1 MNFARWPILG
11 SRRPEPA
18 RDRAPLVSLQIRSL
32 GDQIRSSG
40 RPWRNETAPKK
51 IFESTRFL
59 GSPAPQGFFSAGR
72 TYPRSVMVFAFRSIV
87 LSMPG
92 RAFAF
97 LFSGALFFLR
107 CIAPVPGA
115 LYAALW
121 RRLALSS
128 RAEGLGL
135 LLCPELG
142 LFVPGCGPASCW
154 PCCWLGCMPWILSG
168 LLCGAV
174 SEGRSG
180 RTSWRALISEGMC
193 LVLLIRSGL
202 RRWCALLPA
211 WAPELCLL
219 FRCLPRHRWEL
230 R

>member
-1 MNFARWPILG
+1 MAKRNCPEKNFVVYAFSGLASTAGLFFRWKNLPPVGDDVRL
-11 SRRPEPA
+11 A
-18 RDRAPLVSLQIRSL
+18 LDRVLDAGPGLCFSLF
-32 GDQIRSSG
+32 
-40 RPWRNETAPKK
+40 WRAV
-51 IFESTRFL
+51 
-59 GSPAPQGFFSAGR
+59 FSALRRAGAGR
-72 TYPRSVMVFAFRSIV
+72 LICF
-87 LSMPG
+87 
-92 RAFAF
+92 
-97 LFSGALFFLR
+97 
-107 CIAPVPGA
+107 
-115 LYAALW
+115 W

-154 PCCWLGCMPWILSG
+154 RCWWPCCWLGCMPWILSG

-180 RTSWRALISEGMC
+180 RTICRALISKGLC

-202 RRWCALLPA
+202 RRRCALLPA

-219 FRCLPRHRWEL
+219 FRCLPRRRWEL
-230 R
+230 RRRRARRSRCCLPSRRRDTWCRQWPASS

>member
-18 RDRAPLVSLQIRSL
+18 RKYELSVFLQIWPL
-32 GDQIRSSG
+32 GARFWCSG

-51 IFESTRFL
+51 IFESTRF
-59 GSPAPQGFFSAGR
+59 
-72 TYPRSVMVFAFRSIV
+72 
-87 LSMPG
+87 
-92 RAFAF
+92 
-97 LFSGALFFLR
+97 
-107 CIAPVPGA
+107 PGA

-180 RTSWRALISEGMC
+180 RTSCRALISEGLC
-193 LVLLIRSGL
+193 RVLLIRSGL

-219 FRCLPRHRWEL
+219 FHCLPRHRWEL
-230 R
+230 RRRRPRRSRCCLPSRCRDNWRRQWPASS